1 MVRIIILFF
10 SAVWWC
16 CSREGIPAVCED
28 LGYEPNPVK
37 FTEGFYMQGIL
48 NGKPWSADYAG
59 YSLVH
64 NGIYFREYNKCG
76 LVKYLANFSH
86 FKFVNSTQDLTKA
99 ELYYNYGQIDEVVL
113 SQTYDSLV
121 TTSRFKNTLIF
132 DYIAPDTAVVEGRFQ
147 FHLTKSVCFYYSDGS
162 LGGCRPPDYLDGEP
176 KDIIITDGKFRLKR
190 TQ

>member
-1 MVRIIILFF
+1 MRYLIFF
-10 SAVWWC
+10 FICSVWWC

-28 LGYEPNPVK
+28 LGYEPNPAK
-37 FTEGFYMQGIL
+37 TPEGFYMQGIL
-48 NGKPWSADYAG
+48 NGEPWSADYAG

-64 NGIYFREYNKCG
+64 NGIYIIQYNRCG
-76 LVKYLANFSH
+76 LPKYLASFEQI
-86 FKFVNSTQDLTKA
+86 KFVPSAQDFTKA
-99 ELYYNYGQIDEVVL
+99 RLTYNYGQIDELVT

-121 TTSRFKNTLIF
+121 TTPRFKNTLIF

-147 FHLTKSVCFYYSDGS
+147 FHLTKSVCFYSNVGT
-162 LGGCRPPDYLDGEP
+162 LIGCSPPDYLDGEP